1 VANGRVHRSVP
12 EPWTTE
18 RPKIL
23 VIADDQDAGELL
35 ARLIDRAGWTTD
47 LAYSPASGLGE
58 LEDAAPPFSAVVLD
72 LTSTAQSIDVL
83 RAVRDEPATAA
94 ARVVICARST
104 SEGGEAWITGADGY
118 LLRPFEAD
126 TLIDEMTRV
135 VSRPEEDRDHLRQQQ
150 LNLSIPDA
158 PD

>member
-1 VANGRVHRSVP
+1 MP

-104 SEGGEAWITGADGY
+104 AEGGEAWITGADGY
-118 LLRPFEAD
+118 LVHPFEGDALVTEVAD
-126 TLIDEMTRV
+126 VVARPDEEREAHRQHQ
-135 VSRPEEDRDHLRQQQ
+135 VSSL
-150 LNLSIPDA
+150 IPDA

>member
-1 VANGRVHRSVP
+1 VP

-83 RAVRDEPATAA
+83 RAIRDEPATAV

-118 LLRPFEAD
+118 LVHPFEGDALVAEVAD
-126 TLIDEMTRV
+126 VVARADEEREAHRQHQ
-135 VSRPEEDRDHLRQQQ
+135 VSL
-150 LNLSIPDA
+150 LIPDA

>member
-1 VANGRVHRSVP
+1 VP

-118 LLRPFEAD
+118 PVPPFVGEAHVAEVAEVVARPD
-126 TLIDEMTRV
+126 
-135 VSRPEEDRDHLRQQQ
+135 EDREAHRQHQVS
-150 LNLSIPDA
+150 LLIPDA